1 VGDPLDLLRTWSGDH
16 ATLLRLFYEQ
26 DNLLCGTANAL
37 ASPESEV
44 RGDHHST
51 RGKKECETARIPDHA
66 HDHFPPGNCKA
77 AHQELQC
84 IAAEGSTL
92 QHIAKNSSISPG
104 LA

>member
-1 VGDPLDLLRTWSGDH
+1 VRRYASHAKAEKRSHLLVVGDPLDLLRTWSGDH

-26 DNLLCGTANAL
+26 DNLLCGTA
-37 ASPESEV
+37 
-44 RGDHHST
+44 
-51 RGKKECETARIPDHA
+51 
-66 HDHFPPGNCKA
+66 
-77 AHQELQC
+77 LQC